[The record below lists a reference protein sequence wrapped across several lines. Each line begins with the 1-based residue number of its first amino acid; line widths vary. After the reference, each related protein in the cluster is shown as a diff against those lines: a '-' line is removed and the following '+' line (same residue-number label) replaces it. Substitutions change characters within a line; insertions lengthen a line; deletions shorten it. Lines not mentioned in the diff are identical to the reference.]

1 VSEFLQ
7 FVLIVW
13 HLFVSFGSQTTDF
26 KKLIEAEFNKVKGT
40 SRVSGDSQRLL
51 RQFKE
56 AVWVC
61 ATPIFID
68 DC

>member
-1 VSEFLQ
+1 M
-7 FVLIVW
+7 
-13 HLFVSFGSQTTDF
+13 TDF
-26 KKLIEAEFNKVKGT
+26 RKLIEAEVDKVKGT
-40 SRVSGDSQRLL
+40 SRSSGHKDQLI

-61 ATPIFID
+61 ASEILVS

>member
-7 FVLIVW
+7 FVLIVC
-13 HLFVSFGSQTTDF
+13 FGVAFGSQTTDF
-26 KKLIEAEFNKVKGT
+26 KKLIEAEVNKVKGT
-40 SRVSGDSQRLL
+40 SRVSGDTQRLL